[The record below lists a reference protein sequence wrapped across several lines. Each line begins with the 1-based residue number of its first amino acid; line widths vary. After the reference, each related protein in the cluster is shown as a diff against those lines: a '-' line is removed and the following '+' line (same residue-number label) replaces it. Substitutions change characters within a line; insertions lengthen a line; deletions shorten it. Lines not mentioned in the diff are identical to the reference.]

1 MQSFRRQNYH
11 RVVDV
16 NSGGLC
22 YFRRCYLFILMHGW
36 CKGHGQWGLVKLG
49 PIPGAA
55 GLARWLSGKRNPP
68 ASADVQVLSQGQED
82 PLE

>member
-1 MQSFRRQNYH
+1 
-11 RVVDV
+11 
-16 NSGGLC
+16 
-22 YFRRCYLFILMHGW
+22 MHGW